1 MTDVHSLTAELRE
14 RAGKGA
20 ARATRRAGRVPAV
33 VYGAKSTPTLI
44 SLEPRE
50 IDRELHKAGYYT
62 TLFDLKV
69 DGKSERV
76 LPRDV
81 HFDPVS
87 DRPIHVDYMRV
98 TDKTRVRV
106 HVPVTFK
113 NEGLSP
119 GIKRGGVLNVVRH
132 DIDVVCLA
140 GEIPHAIVVDVEG
153 LEIGDSIHISMVKLP
168 AGVRPA
174 ITERDFTI
182 ATIAPPTV
190 QTTEAEEKAAAEAVA
205 AAAAPE
211 GAAEGAAAGA
221 APGAPGA
228 APGAAPAAGKGAAPA
243 AAKGAPA
250 AAPAKAAPEKK
261 GKK

>member
-33 VYGAKSTPTLI
+33 VYGNKATPTLI

-50 IDRELHKAGYYT
+50 LDRELHKAGYYT
-62 TLFDLKV
+62 TLYDLKV

-81 HFDPVS
+81 HFDPVT
-87 DRPIHVDYMRV
+87 DRPVHVDFMRV

-119 GIKRGGVLNVVRH
+119 GIKRGGVLNIVRH
-132 DIDVVCLA
+132 DIDVYCQA
-140 GEIPHAIVVDVEG
+140 GEIPHAIVIDVEG
-153 LEIGDSIHISMVKLP
+153 LEIGDSVHITMVKLP

-174 ITERDFTI
+174 IAERDFTI
-182 ATIAPPTV
+182 ASIAPPTV
-190 QTTEAEEKAAAEAVA
+190 QITEAEEAAAAAAVA

-211 GAAEGAAAGA
+211 GAVEGAVAGAA

-228 APGAAPAAGKGAAPA
+228 APGAAPTP
-243 AAKGAPA
+243 AKGTPA
-250 AAPAKAAPEKK
+250 AAPAKAAGEKK
-261 GKK
+261 GEKKK

>member
-1 MTDVHSLTAELRE
+1 MTDVHSLTAALRE

-20 ARATRRAGRVPAV
+20 ARATRRAGRIPAV

-50 IDRELHKAGYYT
+50 LDRELHKAGYYT

-81 HFDPVS
+81 HLDPIS
-87 DRPIHVDYMRV
+87 DRPIHVDFMRV
-98 TDKTRVRV
+98 TDQTWVRV

-113 NEGLSP
+113 NDGLSP

-132 DIDVVCLA
+132 DIEVYCRA

-182 ATIAPPTV
+182 ASIAPPTV
-190 QTTEAEEKAAAEAVA
+190 QTTEAEEKAAADAAA

-211 GAAEGAAAGA
+211 GAVEGAAVVGA

-228 APGAAPAAGKGAAPA
+228 APGAAPPP
-243 AAKGAPA
+243 AKGAPA
-250 AAPAKAAPEKK
+250 AAPAKAPAAKK
-261 GKK
+261 GG

>member
-20 ARATRRAGRVPAV
+20 ARATRRSGRVPAV

-50 IDRELHKAGYYT
+50 LDRELHKAGYYT

-69 DGKSERV
+69 DGKNERV

-81 HFDPVS
+81 HFDPVT
-87 DRPIHVDYMRV
+87 DVPIHVDFMRV

-106 HVPVTFK
+106 HVPVNFK

-132 DIDVVCLA
+132 DIDVVCQA
-140 GEIPHAIVVDVEG
+140 GEIPHAIIVDVEG

-190 QTTEAEEKAAAEAVA
+190 QTTEAEDKAAADAAA

-211 GAAEGAAAGA
+211 GAVVEGAVAGA

-228 APGAAPAAGKGAAPA
+228 APGAAPA
-243 AAKGAPA
+243 KGAPA
-250 AAPAKAAPEKK
+250 APAEKK
-261 GKK
+261 KPVKSGGDKKTDRR